1 MMGKKGNKRINFA
14 IAVKAFIVDNKSR
27 LLILKRASNDVQT
40 PGIWEIPGGRLN
52 PGEDPFIGLK
62 REIKEETSLDI
73 KIIRPLTIRYFTRKD
88 KQIITMIIFLCK
100 PIGGR
105 IKLSEEH
112 SDFFGLNLNIPE
124 EISKYFKDSF
134 FMKEINA
141 FKKI

>member
-1 MMGKKGNKRINFA
+1 MMGKKSNKKINFA
-14 IAVKAFIVDNKSR
+14 IAVKAFIVDNKNR
-27 LLILKRASNDVQT
+27 LLILKRRSNDVQKPRT
-40 PGIWEIPGGRLN
+40 WEIPGGRLN

-62 REIKEETSLDI
+62 RETKEETSLDI

-88 KQIITMIIFLCK
+88 KQIIIMIIFLCK
-100 PIGGR
+100 PIGGS
-105 IKLSEEH
+105 IKLSKEH

-124 EISKYFKDSF
+124 EVSKYFKDSF